1 MTIRFIDLFA
11 GIGGFHSVGQ
21 AFGWQCVFAS
31 EIDQAAAKIYE
42 SNWGLTPSGDIKEF
56 TMGNK
61 RKTVPDHDV
70 LFAGFPCQ
78 PFSKSGKQLGMEEDR
93 GSLFHDILKI
103 LKEKKPSMFVLENVR
118 NLTGPRHEHEWNFI
132 VRKLRSIGYTV
143 SSEPFVVSPHR
154 IPPSY
159 GGTPQA
165 RERVFI
171 TGTKT
176 ETPVKNEIPNL
187 AFPTDF
193 EFWEESSWNL
203 YKDLPIEENDKEMFL
218 KFRISH
224 EEVELLEAWDSLVRQ
239 LKTSKD
245 MLKLPG
251 FPLWSDLWGKKQI
264 YEFDELAPEWKK
276 NFEHKNLSFYKEHKS
291 VIDNWLKQHSI
302 IRESPPSKRKFE
314 WQAQD
319 LPSLWDGLIHFR
331 PSGIRVKKA
340 NYVPALVAITQTTI
354 LGKYKRRITPREA
367 ARLQGLKDNFN
378 FFNQSDSLSYKQL
391 GNGVSVG
398 AVYQVVKALARRD
411 YDNLYKI
418 NRKLLESIE
427 KSALNPNQ
435 GFQLKQKSLHKVA
448 GVNSSDTSKVKR
460 SQQ

>member
-11 GIGGFHSVGQ
+11 GIGGFHSAGE

-31 EIDQAAAKIYE
+31 EIDPAAAKIYE

-56 TMGNK
+56 TTGSK

-93 GSLFHDILKI
+93 GSLFHDILRI

-118 NLTGPRHEHEWNFI
+118 NLSGPRHEHEWNFI
-132 VRKLRSIGYTV
+132 IRKLRGIGYTV
-143 SSEPFVVSPHR
+143 SSEPFIVSPHR

-171 TGTKT
+171 TGTRT
-176 ETPVKNEIPNL
+176 EKPVKDKIPNL

-193 EFWEESSWNL
+193 EFWDESSWNL
-203 YKDLPIEENDKEMFL
+203 YKDLPIVENDKETFL

-224 EEVELLEAWDSLVRQ
+224 EEVELLEAWDSLIRQ

-264 YEFDELAPEWKK
+264 YEFDELAPEWKR
-276 NFEHKNLSFYKEHKS
+276 NFEDKNLRFYKEHKT

-354 LGKYKRRITPREA
+354 LGKYRRRITPREA
-367 ARLQGLKDNFN
+367 ARLQGLNDDFT

-398 AVYQVVKALARRD
+398 AVYQVVKALAKRD
-411 YDNLYKI
+411 YENLLNT
-418 NRKLLESIE
+418 NRELLASIE
-427 KSALNPNQ
+427 KSASSPKPR
-435 GFQLKQKSLHKVA
+435 FQPKRKSVHKIT
-448 GVNSSDTSKVKR
+448 GVNPRERVNTKH
-460 SQQ
+460 SQ

>member
-1 MTIRFIDLFA
+1 
-11 GIGGFHSVGQ
+11 
-21 AFGWQCVFAS
+21 
-31 EIDQAAAKIYE
+31 
-42 SNWGLTPSGDIKEF
+42 
-56 TMGNK
+56 
-61 RKTVPDHDV
+61 
-70 LFAGFPCQ
+70 
-78 PFSKSGKQLGMEEDR
+78 
-93 GSLFHDILKI
+93 
-103 LKEKKPSMFVLENVR
+103 
-118 NLTGPRHEHEWNFI
+118 
-132 VRKLRSIGYTV
+132 
-143 SSEPFVVSPHR
+143 
-154 IPPSY
+154 
-159 GGTPQA
+159 
-165 RERVFI
+165 
-171 TGTKT
+171 
-176 ETPVKNEIPNL
+176 
-187 AFPTDF
+187 
-193 EFWEESSWNL
+193 
-203 YKDLPIEENDKEMFL
+203 
-218 KFRISH
+218 
-224 EEVELLEAWDSLVRQ
+224 
-239 LKTSKD
+239 

-276 NFEHKNLSFYKEHKS
+276 NFEDKNLRFYKEHKS

-367 ARLQGLKDNFN
+367 ARLQGLKDDFN

-435 GFQLKQKSLHKVA
+435 RFQLKHKSLHKVA
-448 GVNSSDTSKVKR
+448 GANSSERAKVKR
-460 SQQ
+460 SQ

>member
-11 GIGGFHSVGQ
+11 GIGGFHSAGE

-31 EIDQAAAKIYE
+31 EIDEAAAKIYE
-42 SNWGLTPSGDIKEF
+42 GNWGLTPSGDIKEF
-56 TMGNK
+56 TS
-61 RKTVPDHDV
+61 RKKTNAIPNHDV

-132 VRKLRSIGYTV
+132 IKKLRSIGYTV

-171 TGTKT
+171 TGTRT
-176 ETPVKNEIPNL
+176 ESSVKQTIPNL
-187 AFPTDF
+187 MFPTDF

-203 YKDLPIEENDKEMFL
+203 YKDLPIEKNDKETFL
-218 KFRISH
+218 KYRISH
-224 EEVELLEAWDSLVRQ
+224 EEVELLEAWDSLINR
-239 LKTSKD
+239 LKISKD

-264 YEFDELAPEWKK
+264 YEFDKSAPVWKK
-276 NFEHKNLSFYKEHKS
+276 SFEEKNLRFYKEHKT
-291 VIDNWLKQHSI
+291 VIDGWLKQYPV

-319 LPSLWDGLIHFR
+319 LPSLWEGLIHFR

-354 LGKYKRRITPREA
+354 LGKYRRRITPREA
-367 ARLQGLKDNFN
+367 ARLQGLSDDFS

-411 YDNLYKI
+411 YDNLLKK
-418 NRKLLESIE
+418 NPKLLESIE
-427 KSALNPNQ
+427 KSGPNPNQ
-435 GFQLKQKSLHKVA
+435 RRQIQRTSRHKTA
-448 GVNSSDTSKVKR
+448 SAKFRQN
-460 SQQ
+460 

>member
-11 GIGGFHSVGQ
+11 GIGGFHSVGES
-21 AFGWQCVFAS
+21 FGWQCVFAS
-31 EIDQAAAKIYE
+31 EIDEAAAKIYE
-42 SNWGLTPSGDIKEF
+42 GNWGLTPSGDIKEF
-56 TMGNK
+56 TMGKK
-61 RKTVPDHDV
+61 RKPIPNHDV
-70 LFAGFPCQ
+70 MFAGFPCQ

-132 VRKLRSIGYTV
+132 TRKLRSIGYTV

-171 TGTKT
+171 TGTRT
-176 ETPVKNEIPNL
+176 ESPVKKKIPNL
-187 AFPTDF
+187 AFPKDF

-203 YKDLPIEENDKEMFL
+203 YKDLPIDENDKETFL

-224 EEVELLEAWDSLVRQ
+224 EEVALLEAWDSLINR
-239 LKTSKD
+239 LKISKD

-264 YEFDELAPEWKK
+264 YQFEKSAPTWKK
-276 NFEHKNLSFYKEHKS
+276 SFEDKNLRFYKEHK
-291 VIDNWLKQHSI
+291 VIIDDWLKSNPI

-319 LPSLWDGLIHFR
+319 LPTLWEGLIHFR

-354 LGKYKRRITPREA
+354 LGKYRRRITPREA
-367 ARLQGLKDNFN
+367 ARLQGLKDDFC

-411 YDNLYKI
+411 YDNLLKI
-418 NRKLLESIE
+418 NPELLETIE
-427 KSALNPNQ
+427 KSISNPNQ
-435 GFQLKQKSLHKVA
+435 RQQMQRKSHHKIA
-448 GVNSSDTSKVKR
+448 GDIFS
-460 SQQ
+460 